1 MAKAL
6 SMDIKGLRQT
16 IFALEQKADAR
27 LKEIDMEMAA
37 GVEQMAT
44 TAKSIFPSGNPLIK
58 GQRTVYTKIRAT
70 IRSKKNFTYN
80 YSLIAG
86 RREDPMAAY
95 IEFGTGKY
103 FPQYPGKEAEWQ
115 ALARE
120 YYVNGEGMMRPSP
133 YFYPSVISGLVSLQ
147 SNIKQVLKRDERL

>member
-6 SMDIKGLRQT
+6 SINIQGLRQT

-37 GVEQMAT
+37 GTQMMAI
-44 TAKSIFPSGNPLIK
+44 TAKRIFYADNPEIK
-58 GQRTVYTKIRAT
+58 SS
-70 IRSKKNFTYN
+70 IRSNKVRPFVYE
-80 YSLIAG
+80 LAAG
-86 RREDPMAAY
+86 YGDDPMAAY

-115 ALARE
+115 ALARQ
-120 YYVNGEGMMRPSP
+120 YYINGEGWMRPAP
-133 YFYPSVISGLVSLQ
+133 YFYPSVMSGLVSLQ
-147 SNIKQVLKRDERL
+147 SNIKQVLARNERL